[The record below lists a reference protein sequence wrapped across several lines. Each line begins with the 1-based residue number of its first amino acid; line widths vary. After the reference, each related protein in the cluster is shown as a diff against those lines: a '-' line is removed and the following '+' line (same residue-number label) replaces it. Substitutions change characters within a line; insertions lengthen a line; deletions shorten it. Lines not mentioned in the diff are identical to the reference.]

1 MKHNQKII
9 KNKYVC
15 KNMES
20 QEDLNISDDNII
32 YYINIF
38 KQKGVDVLSNIPED
52 ILIHMI
58 QLADD
63 IYYNDNDCSVIIT
76 DYEYD
81 IMREY
86 IKSKFPKNVYFKKIG
101 FAPIT
106 EKVKLP
112 VFIGSMDK
120 IKPNTNT
127 LKMWDKKY
135 KGPYVVSAKVDGV
148 SGLYVKENGKETLFT
163 RGDGEYGK
171 DVSKLIP
178 HLYFPEI
185 EEDIIV
191 RGEFMIRQET
201 FHQKY
206 EDDYCNS
213 RNLVSGII
221 NRKIIDKKIEDVQF
235 IAYELISPVL
245 KPSEQF
251 LFLSKHNFKVIE
263 YSIFTTINN
272 DILKN
277 YLINLKENYYYTIDG
292 IIITDDHIYERKIG
306 NPDQSFAYKIQT
318 EQQITEATV
327 VDVIWSPSKNGYLKP
342 RIKINTVTIDNV
354 SITFINGF
362 NGSYIKNNKIGIGSV
377 IRIIRSGDVIPHI
390 LDVITPVDE
399 PKMPEVNYTW
409 SSSGVDI
416 ILEDIDNDKT
426 VRLKQNILFF
436 KTIGVEELCQ
446 GHIKQIMDSGN
457 DTIEKII
464 NMELDDFLLINGFQ
478 QKMASKIYN
487 NIHENINTTN
497 IENIIVGSNIFA
509 RGTSIQKVKLIFE
522 LYPDILENNISDSEK
537 IINLTKIKGISQNSA
552 RQFVEKIPEFL
563 SFLNKIINV
572 ETKNKLLN
580 RNFVSCNHPLYKKTI
595 VITGFRN
602 SELIDKIEKVG
613 CIISNNVNNKTTMV
627 ISKNI
632 MLINNKMKEAQK
644 FNVPILTINDF
655 INIYFKEEIN
665 KENK

>member
-1 MKHNQKII
+1 MKPDEKII
-9 KNKYVC
+9 KNKYIC

-20 QEDLNISDDNII
+20 QEELNNISDENII

-38 KQKGVDVLSNIPED
+38 KQKGEAILSNIPED

-58 QLADD
+58 RLADN
-63 IYYNDNDCSVIIT
+63 IYYNDKECSVIIT

-81 IMREY
+81 TMREY
-86 IKSKFPKNVYFKKIG
+86 IKNKFPKNLYFKKIG
-101 FAPIT
+101 FAPMT

-112 VFIGSMDK
+112 VFMGSMDK

-127 LKMWDKKY
+127 LKIWDKKY

-148 SGLYVKENGKETLFT
+148 SGLYVKEKGKETLYT

-171 DVSKLIP
+171 DVSKLIKDL
-178 HLYFPEI
+178 HFPEV

-191 RGEFMIRQET
+191 RGEFIIQQKIFQE
-201 FHQKY
+201 KY
-206 EDDYCNS
+206 KDDFCNS

-221 NRKIIDKKIEDVQF
+221 NRKVTDKKIIDVHF
-235 IAYELISPVL
+235 IAYELIYPIL

-251 LFLSKHNFKVIE
+251 MFLSKNNFEVIE
-263 YSIFTTINN
+263 YSIFTKINN
-272 DILKN
+272 EILTN
-277 YLINLKENYYYTIDG
+277 YLIEIRENYEYTIDG
-292 IIITDDHIYERKIG
+292 IIITDDHIYDRKIG
-306 NPDQSFAYKIQT
+306 NPEHSFAFKIQT
-318 EQQITEATV
+318 KQQIAEATI
-327 VDVIWSPSKNGYLKP
+327 VDVIWTPSKDGYLKP
-342 RIKINTVTIDNV
+342 RIKINPVMIDNV

-390 LDVITPVDE
+390 LDVIIPSNE
-399 PKMPEVNYTW
+399 PKMPEVKYIW

-416 ILEDIDNDKT
+416 ILEDINNDKT
-426 VRLKQNILFF
+426 VRLKKNILFF
-436 KTIGVEELCQ
+436 KTIGVEELCE

-464 NMELDDFLLINGFQ
+464 NMNLNDFLLINGFQ
-478 QKMASKIYN
+478 QKMANKIYN
-487 NIHENINTTN
+487 NIREKINTVK
-497 IENIIVGSNIFA
+497 IENLIVGSNIFV
-509 RGTSIQKVKLIFE
+509 RGTSIQKVKVIFE

-537 IINLTKIKGISQNSA
+537 IINLTKIKGMSENSA

-563 SFLNKIINV
+563 SFLNSIID
-572 ETKNKLLN
+572 EESKNKLLN
-580 RNFVSCNHPLYKKTI
+580 RNKISNNHPLYKKTI

-602 SELIDKIEKVG
+602 AELIDKIEKVG

-632 MLINNKMKEAQK
+632 MLSNNKMKEAQK
-644 FNVPILTINDF
+644 MNIPILTINDF
-655 INIYFKEEIN
+655 IKKYFNEE
-665 KENK
+665 